1 MKIVI
6 TEEQYNELSDWDI
19 YSQLSPWLKRRMQYI
34 DIKSS
39 LERHIKR
46 SFEIIL
52 DDPDDATRRIIY
64 KVIWDTF
71 PRNSN
76 VDTDETEVEKYF
88 DELFPLIYDKYG
100 EYVESEVDRIYG
112 KGGFNPP
119 YIHQL

>member
-1 MKIVI
+1 MKIII
-6 TEEQYNELSDWDI
+6 TEEQYKELSDWDI
-19 YSQLSPWLKRRMQYI
+19 YSQLSPWLRRRMQYI

-46 SFEIIL
+46 SYEIIL

-76 VDTDETEVEKYF
+76 VDYDETEVEKYF
-88 DELFPLIYDKYG
+88 DELFPLIYGKYG
-100 EYVESEVDRIYG
+100 EYVESEVDRIYS
-112 KGGFNPP
+112 KGSFNPP